1 MNKIN
6 YDNLMEEILEGGGG
20 EQGNG
25 SHVHFVN
32 GGTVPLFTV
41 LLHSCCAPCS
51 SACIE
56 RLCDRCD
63 ITVYYYNPNIG
74 EEAEYLKRKEEQ
86 IRLIRAYNSEKKGK
100 YEIKILD
107 ADYDPE
113 SFTAMAKGMEDCP
126 ERGPRCHKCY
136 ELRMR
141 RTAEAA
147 LEAGGFDLFATTLTL
162 SPLKDSE
169 AINRIGFKIEEE
181 TGMKYLPSDFKKR
194 NGYLRSIEL
203 SKEYDLYRQ
212 NYCGCIYSKA
222 SSSCSKCGNCENGP
236 FIV

>member
-1 MNKIN
+1 MNNVNFDK
-6 YDNLMEEILEGGGG
+6 LMEDMLNEKAG
-20 EQGNG
+20 
-25 SHVHFVN
+25 
-32 GGTVPLFTV
+32 TV

-74 EEAEYLKRKEEQ
+74 EESEYLKRKEEQ
-86 IRLIRAYNSEKKGK
+86 IRLINAYNAEKKGR
-100 YEIKILD
+100 YEIKIID
-107 ADYDPE
+107 ADYNPS
-113 SFTAMAKGMEDCP
+113 SFAEMAKGLEDCP
-126 ERGPRCHKCY
+126 ERGARCHKCY

-147 LEAGGFDLFATTLTL
+147 LKEGFDYFASTLTL

-169 AINRIGFKIEEE
+169 AINRIGLRIEEE

-203 SKEYDLYRQ
+203 SKEYGLYRQ
-212 NYCGCIYSKA
+212 NFCGCIYSKPKDA
-222 SSSCSKCGNCENGP
+222 G
-236 FIV
+236 

>member
-6 YDNLMEEILEGGGG
+6 YDNLMEEMLG
-20 EQGNG
+20 ERGDG
-25 SHVHFVN
+25 SFVH
-32 GGTVPLFTV
+32 L

-63 ITVYYYNPNIG
+63 VTVYYYNPNIG
-74 EEAEYLKRKEEQ
+74 NETEYLKRKEEQ
-86 IRLIRAYNSEKKGK
+86 IRLINAYNDEGKGK
-100 YEIKILD
+100 FPIKILD
-107 ADYDPE
+107 ADYDPD
-113 SFTAMAKGMEDCP
+113 SFYAMAKGLENCP
-126 ERGPRCHKCY
+126 ERGERCHKCY

-141 RTAEAA
+141 RTALAA
-147 LEAGGFDLFATTLTL
+147 IEAGGYDFFATTLTL

-169 AINRIGFKIEEE
+169 AINRIGFEIEAD

-203 SKEYDLYRQ
+203 SREYDLYRQ
-212 NYCGCIYSKA
+212 NFCGCVYSKVQ
-222 SSSCSKCGNCENGP
+222 SEQNSG
-236 FIV
+236 IIR

>member
-1 MNKIN
+1 MNNVNFDK
-6 YDNLMEEILEGGGG
+6 LMEDMLNEKAG
-20 EQGNG
+20 
-25 SHVHFVN
+25 
-32 GGTVPLFTV
+32 TV

-74 EEAEYLKRKEEQ
+74 EESEYLKRKEEQ
-86 IRLIRAYNSEKKGK
+86 IRLINAYNAEKKGR
-100 YEIKILD
+100 YEIKIID
-107 ADYDPE
+107 ADYDPS
-113 SFTAMAKGMEDCP
+113 SFAEMAKGLEDCP
-126 ERGPRCHKCY
+126 ERGARCHKCY

-147 LEAGGFDLFATTLTL
+147 LKNGFDYFATTLTL

-169 AINRIGFKIEEE
+169 AINRIGLMIEEE

-203 SKEYDLYRQ
+203 SKEYGLYRQ
-212 NYCGCIYSKA
+212 NFCGCIYSKPKDA
-222 SSSCSKCGNCENGP
+222 G
-236 FIV
+236 

>member
-6 YDNLMEEILEGGGG
+6 YDNLMEEIMGQWGCESSVYMSV
-20 EQGNG
+20 GNG
-25 SHVHFVN
+25 A
-32 GGTVPLFTV
+32 TVSPLKI

-63 ITVYYYNPNIG
+63 VTVYYYNPNIG

-86 IRLIRAYNSEKKGK
+86 IRLIGRYNAEKKGR

-113 SFTAMAKGMEDCP
+113 SFTSMAKGLEDCP
-126 ERGPRCHKCY
+126 ERGARCHKCY
-136 ELRMR
+136 ELRLR
-141 RTAEAA
+141 RTALAA
-147 LEAGGFDLFATTLTL
+147 LDAGGFDYFATTLTL
-162 SPLKDSE
+162 SPLKDSA
-169 AINRIGFKIEEE
+169 AINAIGLRLEEE
-181 TGMKYLPSDFKKR
+181 TGMKYLPTDFKKR

-203 SKEYDLYRQ
+203 SDEYDLYRQ
-212 NYCGCIYSKA
+212 NYCGCIYSKR
-222 SSSCSKCGNCENGP
+222 NQ
-236 FIV
+236 

>member
-1 MNKIN
+1 
-6 YDNLMEEILEGGGG
+6 MEEILEGGGG
-20 EQGNG
+20 EQGDG

-86 IRLIRAYNSEKKGK
+86 IRLINAYNSEKKGK

-169 AINRIGFKIEEE
+169 AINRIGFKIE
-181 TGMKYLPSDFKKR
+181 
-194 NGYLRSIEL
+194 
-203 SKEYDLYRQ
+203 
-212 NYCGCIYSKA
+212 
-222 SSSCSKCGNCENGP
+222 
-236 FIV
+236 

>member
-1 MNKIN
+1 
-6 YDNLMEEILEGGGG
+6 MEEILEGGGG
-20 EQGNG
+20 EQGDG

-86 IRLIRAYNSEKKGK
+86 IRLINAYNSEKKGK

-113 SFTAMAKGMEDCP
+113 SFTAMAKGLEDCP

>member
-6 YDNLMEEILEGGGG
+6 YDNLMEEIMGQWGCESSVYMSV
-20 EQGNG
+20 GNG
-25 SHVHFVN
+25 A
-32 GGTVPLFTV
+32 TVPPLKI

-63 ITVYYYNPNIG
+63 VTVYYYNPNIG

-86 IRLIRAYNSEKKGK
+86 IRLIGRYNAEKKGR

-113 SFTAMAKGMEDCP
+113 SFTSMAKGLEDCP
-126 ERGPRCHKCY
+126 ERGARCHKCY
-136 ELRMR
+136 ELRLR
-141 RTAEAA
+141 RTALAA
-147 LEAGGFDLFATTLTL
+147 LDAGGFDYFATTLTL
-162 SPLKDSE
+162 SPLKDSA
-169 AINRIGFKIEEE
+169 AINAIGLRLEEE
-181 TGMKYLPSDFKKR
+181 TGMKYLPTDFKKR

-203 SKEYDLYRQ
+203 SAEYDLYRQ
-212 NYCGCIYSKA
+212 NYCGCIYSKRDQ
-222 SSSCSKCGNCENGP
+222 
-236 FIV
+236 

>member
-1 MNKIN
+1 
-6 YDNLMEEILEGGGG
+6 MEEILEGGGG
-20 EQGNG
+20 EQGDG

-51 SACIE
+51 STCIE

-86 IRLIRAYNSEKKGK
+86 IRLINAYNSEKKGK

-113 SFTAMAKGMEDCP
+113 SFTAMAKGLEDCP

>member
-1 MNKIN
+1 MNNVN
-6 YDNLMEEILEGGGG
+6 YDKLMEDMLSGRMD
-20 EQGNG
+20 G
-25 SHVHFVN
+25 SSVHKVA
-32 GGTVPLFTV
+32 V

-63 ITVYYYNPNIG
+63 VTVYYYNPNIG

-86 IRLIRAYNSEKKGK
+86 IRLIGAYNSEKKGK

-113 SFTAMAKGMEDCP
+113 SFNAMAVGLEDCP

-147 LEAGGFDLFATTLTL
+147 LKTGGFDFFATTLTL

-169 AINRIGFKIEEE
+169 AINRIGLKIEEE
-181 TGMKYLPSDFKKR
+181 TGMRYLPSDFKKR

-203 SKEYDLYRQ
+203 SKEYGLYRQ
-212 NYCGCIYSKA
+212 NFCGCIYSKPKA
-222 SSSCSKCGNCENGP
+222 SE
-236 FIV
+236 

>member
-1 MNKIN
+1 MNNVN
-6 YDNLMEEILEGGGG
+6 YDKLMEDMLSGRTD
-20 EQGNG
+20 G
-25 SHVHFVN
+25 SSVHKVA
-32 GGTVPLFTV
+32 V

-63 ITVYYYNPNIG
+63 VTVYYYNPNIG

-86 IRLIRAYNSEKKGK
+86 IRLIGAYNSEKKGK

-113 SFTAMAKGMEDCP
+113 SFNTMAVGLEDCP

-147 LEAGGFDLFATTLTL
+147 LKTGGFDFFATTLTL

-181 TGMKYLPSDFKKR
+181 TGMRYLPSDFKKR

-203 SKEYDLYRQ
+203 SKEYGLYRQ
-212 NYCGCIYSKA
+212 NFCGCIYSKPKA
-222 SSSCSKCGNCENGP
+222 SE
-236 FIV
+236 